1 MQAWRWITAAQ
12 VITKKPCK
20 LLGLMV
26 TPSATNAEVKVYDG
40 ENTTDPLILEVFL
53 ATKDS
58 KEYNFPG
65 GVKTD
70 RGLYIASFTNITGV
84 LVRWEVD

>member
-1 MQAWRWITAAQ
+1 MQGWTWITAAQ

-20 LLGLMV
+20 LLGLVV
-26 TPSATNAEVKVYDG
+26 TPSAINAEVKVYDG
-40 ENTTDPLILEVFL
+40 EGDTDPQILSVFL

-58 KEYNFPG
+58 REYNFPG
-65 GVKTD
+65 GIKTD
-70 RGLYIASFTNITGV
+70 RGLYIGSFTTITGV